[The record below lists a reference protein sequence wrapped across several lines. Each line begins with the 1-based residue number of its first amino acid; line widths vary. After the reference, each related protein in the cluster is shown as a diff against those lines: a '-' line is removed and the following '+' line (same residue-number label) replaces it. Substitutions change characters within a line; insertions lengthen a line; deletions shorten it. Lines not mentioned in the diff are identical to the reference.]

1 MAEAAINLRQR
12 DDVSSP
18 PSRSFIASIWAR
30 HARKI
35 LLGVLPAIAIIVGVS
50 LYLAGGRY
58 ISTDNAYVGAEKV
71 LITPDISVKVSL
83 VLVRKGQHVEAGAP
97 LFEIDPQPFELAVR
111 QAQSKLDTVV
121 TDLANLKTNYQSRKR
136 LV

>member
-1 MAEAAINLRQR
+1 MAEAAIHTLKR

-30 HARKI
+30 HARMI
-35 LLGVLPAIAIIVGVS
+35 LLGVLPAIAIIVGVG

-71 LITPDISVKVSL
+71 LITPDISGKVSREK
-83 VLVRKGQHVEAGAP
+83 VSMFKRA
-97 LFEIDPQPFELAVR
+97 R
-111 QAQSKLDTVV
+111 RCSKSIRNRSSSPSARRRASSTPSSPTLPISRAT
-121 TDLANLKTNYQSRKR
+121 TNR
-136 LV
+136 